1 MSVNLL
7 TSPNERDL
15 FSSTVSCNEC
25 VSDIAEFNVNKI
37 VKTVSLQAV
46 TTPINDMVYTKQT
59 MTYHQYG
66 FLVMFSIDIRYSDK
80 GASGSGAIYINLD
93 GVAPLPEADNK
104 QLVNSSIRLT
114 NASGF
119 DNLPRT
125 CIVTNAGGNTPR
137 IELSLSDIS
146 TGDLID
152 IPFSALV
159 TNDGFI
165 NIQGHYFTD

>member
-7 TSPNERDL
+7 TSPNSRDL

-25 VSDIAEFNVNKI
+25 VSDIANFNVNKI

-80 GASGSGAIYINLD
+80 GASGSGNLYINLD
-93 GVAPLPEADNK
+93 GVAPLPQDNI

-114 NASGF
+114 TASGF

-125 CIVTNAGGNTPR
+125 CLVTNNGGNTPR

-146 TGDLID
+146 SGDIID

-159 TNDGFI
+159 ANDGFI
-165 NIQGHYFTD
+165 NIQGHYFTG